1 MGDKLLESLVRQAI
15 RTIRERYEEPLSLD
29 YLARTATMS
38 KFHFLR
44 TFRDITGV
52 TPIRFLA
59 AVRIDEAKRL
69 LFATSMTVAE
79 ISIQVGYSSL
89 GTFTRRFTE
98 CVGLPPTAYRRASR
112 GITVAETELAETGQ
126 ARDGSPWHTAQHQ
139 HGTLSGTVRATADT
153 SSPIFIGL
161 FERPIPQGR
170 PIVSTTAPG
179 PGPWRLP
186 AVPSGSWHLLVA
198 ARAANPPAN
207 APAERE
213 PTGCTLLV
221 ATADEVR
228 VPPGEH
234 VHLDVTI
241 RPLDWISPPLMVAL
255 PGVETLRAA

>member
-15 RTIRERYEEPLSLD
+15 GTIRERYEEPLSLD
-29 YLARTATMS
+29 LLARTATMS

-59 AVRIDEAKRL
+59 AVRMDEAKRL

-98 CVGLPPTAYRRASR
+98 CVGLSPTAYRRASR
-112 GITVAETELAETGQ
+112 GIAVAETEGSRPWSTG
-126 ARDGSPWHTAQHQ
+126 HQ
-139 HGTLSGTVRATADT
+139 LGTLSGTVQATAGT

-161 FERPIPQGR
+161 LERRIPKGR
-170 PIVSTTAPG
+170 PVAFTTVSE

-186 AVPSGSWHLLVA
+186 DVPGGTWHLLVA
-198 ARAANPPAN
+198 ARAEQLPTDEPAG
-207 APAERE
+207 RI
-213 PTGCTLLV
+213 LLI
-221 ATADEVR
+221 ATADEV
-228 VPPGEH
+228 
-234 VHLDVTI
+234 
-241 RPLDWISPPLMVAL
+241 
-255 PGVETLRAA
+255 

>member
-15 RTIRERYEEPLSLD
+15 TTIRERYEEPLSLD

-59 AVRIDEAKRL
+59 AVRMGEAKRL

-79 ISIQVGYSSL
+79 VSVQVGYSSL

-98 CVGLPPTAYRRASR
+98 CVGLSPTAYRRVSR
-112 GITVAETELAETGQ
+112 GITVHETE
-126 ARDGSPWHTAQHQ
+126 DSSPRSAGHQ
-139 HGTLSGTVRATADT
+139 FGTLSGTVQAASDV

-161 FERPIPQGR
+161 FERRIPQGR
-170 PIVSTTAPG
+170 PVVSTTVSE

-186 AVPSGSWHLLVA
+186 AAPSGSWHLPVVA
-198 ARAANPPAN
+198 RPESLPTDG
-207 APAERE
+207 E
-213 PTGCTLLV
+213 PTGRALLV

-228 VPPGEH
+228 IEAGKH
-234 VHLDVTI
+234 SHLDVTI

-255 PGVETLRAA
+255 PGVEDLRAA